1 MAYTTIDDP
10 SAYFQTALWSG
21 DDATTQNI
29 TNDGNSDLQ
38 PDWVWV
44 KCRNTAGNGFDHTVW
59 DTSRGVDN
67 NVNKSLSPS
76 QTDSEGLGDNVTTT
90 AQLGG
95 VSAMLS
101 DGFTVREGSVDNDSR
116 YVNEN
121 SRTYVGWQWKANGGT
136 TTTNDASAT
145 SVGTIDS
152 VYQANTTAG
161 FSIVTWTGTG
171 SAGTIAHG
179 LGATPQV
186 VILKSRDNAHDWL
199 TAHNSMHST
208 PWEKYLTLH
217 TTNAVADDVIW
228 NDTAPTST
236 VFSVGSYDST
246 NGNNVKLVAYCFAP
260 VQGYSKF
267 GSYTGNNNADGPF
280 VYTGFKPA
288 WLLIKNVSSAGNSWV
303 LLDNKRQGF
312 NPENDFL
319 FPNASDA
326 ESVNLSN
333 HGFDFL
339 SNGFKN
345 RGTGQNDDGDT
356 FIYMAFAEHPFVS
369 SKGVPTTAR

>member
-1 MAYTTIDDP
+1 MAYTTIDDG
-10 SAYFQTALWSG
+10 SAHFQTALYSS
-21 DDATTQNI
+21 DSSSVTV
-29 TNDGNSDLQ
+29 TNDGNSNLQ
-38 PDWVWV
+38 PDWIWIKV
-44 KCRNTAGNGFDHTVW
+44 RNGTNNHNTF
-59 DTSRGVDN
+59 DTSRGVANRLKPNTNDAEDG
-67 NVNKSLSPS
+67 SS
-76 QTDSEGLGDNVTTT
+76 
-90 AQLGG
+90 G
-95 VSAMLS
+95 VSVSS
-101 DGFTVREGSVDNDSR
+101 DGFATGTSLGDINNTSGSN
-116 YVNEN
+116 
-121 SRTYVGWQWKANGGT
+121 TYVAWQWKANGGT
-136 TTTNDASAT
+136 TTTNDASST
-145 SVGTIDS
+145 SVDSIDS
-152 VYQANTTAG
+152 VYQTNTTTG

-246 NGNNVKLVAYCFAP
+246 NGNNVKLVAYCFSE

-267 GSYTGNNNADGPF
+267 GSYKGNGDADGTF

-288 WLLIKNVSSAGNSWV
+288 WIMTKRTDANNEAWNIQ
-303 LLDNKRQGF
+303 DNKRSPF
-312 NPENDFL
+312 NVQDNFIQTD
-319 FPNASDA
+319 SDA
-326 ESVNLSN
+326 EGSA
-333 HGFDFL
+333 GGTGIWDAL
-339 SNGFKN
+339 SNGFKL
-345 RGTGQNDDGDT
+345 RQNLSSTNNSGSNY
-356 FIYMAFAEHPFVS
+356 IYMAFAESPFVS

>member
-44 KCRNTAGNGFDHTVW
+44 KCRNTQGNGFSHNVW

-67 NVNKSLSPS
+67 NVNKSLFPDVA
-76 QTDSEGLGDNVTTT
+76 DSEGGGDTITTT

-101 DGFTVREGSVDNDSR
+101 DGFTVREGSTDNDSR

-136 TTTNDASAT
+136 TTTNDASST
-145 SVGTIDS
+145 GVGTIDS

-161 FSIVTWTGTG
+161 FSIVTYTGTG
-171 SAGTIAHG
+171 RAGTIAHG
-179 LGATPQV
+179 LGVAPTAIIGKDRSDTSQWFVQHPALGATHYGE
-186 VILKSRDNAHDWL
+186 LDDT
-199 TAHNSMHST
+199 TAF
-208 PWEKYLTLH
+208 
-217 TTNAVADDVIW
+217 ADDANYF
-228 NDTAPTST
+228 NDSTPTST
-236 VFSVGSYDST
+236 VFGVGSDGATGGTT
-246 NGNNVKLVAYCFAP
+246 NYVAYCFAP
-260 VQGYSKF
+260 IKGYSHF
-267 GSYTGNNNADGPF
+267 GKYTGNANADGPF
-280 VYTGFKPA
+280 AYTGFKPA
-288 WLLIKNVSSAGNSWV
+288 WLLIKNNTSGEGWMLHDTTVDNATTQGNPV
-303 LLDNKRQGF
+303 EQRFQVN
-312 NPENDFL
+312 ENQTEVGTT
-319 FPNASDA
+319 NA
-326 ESVNLSN
+326 
-333 HGFDFL
+333 FDFL
-339 SNGFKN
+339 SNGFKV
-345 RGTGQNDDGDT
+345 RTDT
-356 FIYMAFAEHPFVS
+356 TSHNGSGHTIVYFAFAEHPFVS